1 MPTRFT
7 VCPKNTGYSK
17 AKKERKQYGIQYTH
31 LMTCFMVLFM
41 VIFIIDRFTTNLWP
55 LYFTKASPVEHD
67 FTATTF
73 FIVAWIMGRELIV
86 AYSLI
91 WLFQCKC
98 FWNVVFEHKPGW
110 LIVDDIMIENNYLH
124 FHLGWFGI
132 GVPMIVHTWLVF
144 LPLLQRE
151 ELYIYLTWWRPIDP
165 ETNFH
170 IEVCHHSIVH
180 VSINDIYALLICTV
194 IFLVLF
200 PLSMYKKFKTKHWTL
215 ARYIHIVAA
224 LLYAIELLRT
234 PFTAH
239 CWYISTPFII
249 CYVVDRFLGM
259 FYYRTSTNAKI
270 VHQYNI
276 DEDYILLFMNIP
288 GIYASSE
295 AADTGTYRQIGDCF
309 WINTRYN
316 AYHKFRPAH
325 PFTTFFNHNS
335 IISNKDINK
344 KCKKRSLGHR
354 NHKFSVKSNR
364 LQKPVSCSKLHPDES
379 YELYRRD
386 THSELDTWT
395 ATIFDNNKNRSDPP
409 TNRIQKDK
417 QSFWNRTFLK
427 TWSKKKESKKKDN
440 DNDWENH
447 WNVGFL
453 IRVHARKDEFGFTQY
468 MKKTAEIDHQMLAF
482 GPYRSSFANIIS
494 EIEKDITDDYQ
505 SAVVLIA
512 TGAGAAYVMDFMLY
526 LRAMRKR
533 LEWEEDD
540 ASWMLQKEVRI
551 HFSCRSIKLF
561 QWITDFLC
569 EEYIENV
576 HVCAHLTSHK
586 NVHDYDH
593 ARNRNKVRKA

>member
-1 MPTRFT
+1 M
-7 VCPKNTGYSK
+7 
-17 AKKERKQYGIQYTH
+17 
-31 LMTCFMVLFM
+31 
-41 VIFIIDRFTTNLWP
+41 
-55 LYFTKASPVEHD
+55 
-67 FTATTF
+67 
-73 FIVAWIMGRELIV
+73 
-86 AYSLI
+86 
-91 WLFQCKC
+91 
-98 FWNVVFEHKPGW
+98 
-110 LIVDDIMIENNYLH
+110 
-124 FHLGWFGI
+124 
-132 GVPMIVHTWLVF
+132 
-144 LPLLQRE
+144 
-151 ELYIYLTWWRPIDP
+151 
-165 ETNFH
+165 
-170 IEVCHHSIVH
+170 
-180 VSINDIYALLICTV
+180 
-194 IFLVLF
+194 
-200 PLSMYKKFKTKHWTL
+200 
-215 ARYIHIVAA
+215 
-224 LLYAIELLRT
+224 
-234 PFTAH
+234 
-239 CWYISTPFII
+239 
-249 CYVVDRFLGM
+249 
-259 FYYRTSTNAKI
+259 
-270 VHQYNI
+270 
-276 DEDYILLFMNIP
+276 
-288 GIYASSE
+288 
-295 AADTGTYRQIGDCF
+295 DC
-309 WINTRYN
+309 
-316 AYHKFRPAH
+316 
-325 PFTTFFNHNS
+325 NH
-335 IISNKDINK
+335 
-344 KCKKRSLGHR
+344 
-354 NHKFSVKSNR
+354 
-364 LQKPVSCSKLHPDES
+364 
-379 YELYRRD
+379 
-386 THSELDTWT
+386 
-395 ATIFDNNKNRSDPP
+395 FDNNKNRSDPP

-593 ARNRNKVRKA
+593 AQNRNKVRKAKIGRAAFDVFLKESPPLSKVFFCGSPFIQR